1 MKRAAK
7 KGEHN
12 SGLIKMFWN
21 EAFIDSLQMLASWY
35 NKYQPLQRQQCAV
48 SCGQC
53 KGFCRE
59 AAAGAAAAARLCSD
73 SAARNTRSICGAV
86 PRAAARSAAAATAAY
101 AKYSVLPYQCMY
113 VICMHNS

>member
-59 AAAGAAAAARLCSD
+59 AVAAAAVARLCGD